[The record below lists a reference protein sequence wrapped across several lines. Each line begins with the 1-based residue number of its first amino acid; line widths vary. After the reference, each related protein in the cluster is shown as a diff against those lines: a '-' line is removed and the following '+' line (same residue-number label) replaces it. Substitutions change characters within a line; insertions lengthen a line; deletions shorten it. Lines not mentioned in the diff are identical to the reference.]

1 MTPKI
6 EAPIHLLNE
15 GIFNLMRNDSSTG
28 RLTPKEEKFKNKLVS
43 NGYATT
49 EIEILY
55 LHYVRGVPVNYIV
68 YMISRDFLTV
78 AQAIVN
84 GARMAREILL
94 DS

>member
-1 MTPKI
+1 MIQKS
-6 EAPIHLLNE
+6 EAPFYLLNG
-15 GIFNLMRNDSSTG
+15 GIFNLMRNDVFAR

-55 LHYVRGVPVNYIV
+55 LHYIRGVPVNYIV
-68 YMISRDFLTV
+68 YMISRDYVTV
-78 AQAIVN
+78 AKAIVSN
-84 GARMAREILL
+84 ARVAREILL